1 MINSIIIRNYKG
13 IKELHLAF
21 NDSKTVIV
29 GNNGVGKSTIIEALQ
44 LALGDN
50 EYKTDLNQFSFHK
63 SCWIISDRRISNLPK
78 IEIEIYFSSDVDM
91 PDFRGKNNILLEE
104 FSGMRFSFEFDE
116 AYEETY
122 SKESAHN
129 FIPCEYYHIVRTWF
143 SGQPYKRRL
152 LPFRLFV
159 IDSSNTFFNSRPRQ
173 FMSHLLEDDTDDF
186 KAQMLS
192 CLAGMRAIFEGDI
205 NVKSLN
211 YILTNRA
218 QEIKKGLS
226 VSIDL
231 TSKNSYSSI
240 LTPFVDGVP
249 FENAG
254 LGEQCIVKTLLSLG
268 TPEDTKPRVLFIEE
282 PETHLSHTMMY
293 HLMNLLNK
301 RDNAQL
307 VITTHSSFVANR
319 MDLSNIAVL
328 HKDEYGIVKS
338 KRLIMDLEKDDY
350 KYFFKST
357 DYATLRIILCKAA
370 ILVEGPT
377 DEMVCHYYMRKIG
390 REVFHNGIELMAVDG
405 VSFKHFIAL
414 AKDLKIKIAI
424 IRDRDKG
431 TIEDYNR
438 LYFGDKPHDDMKI
451 FIDKDQPSIEQS
463 FVYIN
468 EKKLQKLSDTVRCK
482 KIKDDT
488 PEKLIEFMVNNKTEW
503 AYRLLEGDESLDV
516 PQHIIDAFN
525 WLDGK

>member
-1 MINSIIIRNYKG
+1 
-13 IKELHLAF
+13 
-21 NDSKTVIV
+21 
-29 GNNGVGKSTIIEALQ
+29 
-44 LALGDN
+44 
-50 EYKTDLNQFSFHK
+50 
-63 SCWIISDRRISNLPK
+63 
-78 IEIEIYFSSDVDM
+78 
-91 PDFRGKNNILLEE
+91 
-104 FSGMRFSFEFDE
+104 
-116 AYEETY
+116 
-122 SKESAHN
+122 
-129 FIPCEYYHIVRTWF
+129 
-143 SGQPYKRRL
+143 
-152 LPFRLFV
+152 
-159 IDSSNTFFNSRPRQ
+159 
-173 FMSHLLEDDTDDF
+173 
-186 KAQMLS
+186 
-192 CLAGMRAIFEGDI
+192 
-205 NVKSLN
+205 
-211 YILTNRA
+211 
-218 QEIKKGLS
+218 
-226 VSIDL
+226 
-231 TSKNSYSSI
+231 
-240 LTPFVDGVP
+240 
-249 FENAG
+249 
-254 LGEQCIVKTLLSLG
+254 
-268 TPEDTKPRVLFIEE
+268 
-282 PETHLSHTMMY
+282 MY

-357 DYATLRIILCKAA
+357 DYATLRLILCKAA

-414 AKDLKIKIAI
+414 AKDLKIKVAI

-438 LYFGDKPHDDMKI
+438 LYFGEEPLEDMKV
-451 FIDKDQPSIEQS
+451 FLDKDQPSIEQS

-468 EKKLQKLSDTVRCK
+468 EKELQKLSDTVRCK

-516 PQHIIDAFN
+516 PQHIKDAFN